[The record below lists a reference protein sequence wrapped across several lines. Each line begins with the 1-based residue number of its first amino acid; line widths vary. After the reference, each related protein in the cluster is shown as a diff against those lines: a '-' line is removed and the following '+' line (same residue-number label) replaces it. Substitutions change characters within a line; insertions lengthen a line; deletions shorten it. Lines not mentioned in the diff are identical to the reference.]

1 MEEFRYMAK
10 SSREKIHRDE
20 QKVIKALEENANAS
34 IGGIANKCGFS
45 RQKAWRIIKR
55 LEKND
60 TIWGYHARVND
71 TKMNRNGYVLLMKL
85 KHLPVDNKLEDDIIK
100 GKLEK
105 LAKQHNVNIED
116 IVWLHG
122 VFDTMLVFFA
132 ENLKK
137 AKQYHETLNTNL
149 NGNVI
154 DSQLLE
160 QMIVIKKDGFV
171 NPKIKENKKI
181 ISN

>member
-1 MEEFRYMAK
+1 MAK
-10 SSREKIHRDE
+10 SSREKIHKDE

-34 IGGIANKCGFS
+34 IGGIAKKCGFS

-55 LEKND
+55 LEKNK

-71 TKMNRNGYVLLMKL
+71 AKMNRNGYVLLLKL
-85 KHLPVDNKLEDDIIK
+85 KHLPVDNDLEDAIIK
-100 GKLEK
+100 GKLEN
-105 LAKQHNVNIED
+105 LAKEYNINIED

-122 VFDTMLVFFA
+122 IFDTMLVFYA
-132 ENLKK
+132 ENLRK

-160 QMIVIKKDGFV
+160 EMIVIKKDGFV
-171 NPKIKENKKI
+171 NPKIKQNKKI
-181 ISN
+181 ISS